1 MPDLGTAPIGRPRR
15 VLVTGGTR
23 GIGLAT
29 AKKLASTGFE
39 VWITGRGSN
48 ESFTPK
54 IQKMH
59 YLQADFSD
67 AEAMAGLCM
76 RVQDIGFDA
85 LVNNAGINRV
95 ASLLDLSDEDFDLVY
110 SVNVRAAFQL
120 TKAVIPKMVDKGYGR
135 ICNISSVW
143 GLKSLTGRA
152 AYSTAKFAI
161 RGLTLAT
168 AAEYAP
174 NGILANCVAPGFIDT
189 DLTRSVLGDAGIQV
203 FSERIPMQRLGQPK
217 EIADLI
223 AWIVSENNSYMTGQ
237 TVTVDGGF
245 LGA

>member
-1 MPDLGTAPIGRPRR
+1 
-15 VLVTGGTR
+15 
-23 GIGLAT
+23 
-29 AKKLASTGFE
+29 
-39 VWITGRGSN
+39 
-48 ESFTPK
+48 
-54 IQKMH
+54 
-59 YLQADFSD
+59 
-67 AEAMAGLCM
+67 MAGLCM